1 MSRVIMTSNV
11 SINSQKFIGKIIF
24 FKQIS
29 IFVSQQLT
37 DILYVF
43 ILLVQIKKKII
54 LNFFFFSLFRMN
66 FFYEYKYD
74 FIMKVD
80 FVQ

>member
-1 MSRVIMTSNV
+1 MTLNV
-11 SINSQKFIGKIIF
+11 SINSQKFIEKIIS
-24 FKQIS
+24 FKKIS
-29 IFVSQQLT
+29 IIVSQQLT

-43 ILLVQIKKKII
+43 ILLVQIKKNT
-54 LNFFFFSLFRMN
+54 LNFFFFSLFRMI